1 MSDGRDK
8 MLREAIDYLNEQ
20 YSRTID
26 LADNISGNGELCN
39 IVSNEIMRVHE
50 RIKKAVTFI
59 ERIRE
64 ALEAYE
70 GSA

>member
-8 MLREAIDYLNEQ
+8 LLRDAIDYLNEQ

-26 LADNISGNGELCN
+26 LADNIFGNGELCN
-39 IVSNEIMRVHE
+39 IVGNEIMRVHE
-50 RIKKAVTFI
+50 RIKKAVVFI
-59 ERIRE
+59 ERIKE

>member
-1 MSDGRDK
+1 MSDERDK
-8 MLREAIDYLNEQ
+8 LLRDAIDYLNEQ

-26 LADNISGNGELCN
+26 LADNIFGNGELCN
-39 IVSNEIMRVHE
+39 IVGNEIMRVHD
-50 RIKKAVTFI
+50 RIKKAVVFI
-59 ERIRE
+59 ERIKE